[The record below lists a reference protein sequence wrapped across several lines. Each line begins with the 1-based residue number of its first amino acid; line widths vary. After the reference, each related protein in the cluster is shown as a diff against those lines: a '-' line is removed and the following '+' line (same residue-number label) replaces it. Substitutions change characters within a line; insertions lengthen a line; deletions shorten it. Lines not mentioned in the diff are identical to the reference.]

1 MLGNDGHYSGTTS
14 TTLGIANATAD
25 DYGDYYCI
33 VTDGRGE
40 FIQSSSAYLSV
51 PVVTFGYKYYV
62 DITIDQAAGSEDL
75 ADFPVLINITQD
87 YLRSIANGGHVE
99 NINGYDILFTDL
111 SGSKLNHQVEAYYPV
126 SGNLVA
132 SLSVPILSGSGTT
145 VVRMVYGNQAVMSD
159 QSVESTWI
167 SSYKGVWHL
176 SNDVFLDATSYSND
190 VANNGTSD
198 ISGLIEEARSFDGT
212 NDNLRTLSTS
222 GFGGDAYNQTI
233 NVWARYTTLPASTQN
248 MVVLWRGGSPS
259 AVQLGIREVEGVFR
273 VVVRTWGGTPLVWSN
288 NLPSAGAWDGS
299 IYSYTFDGTNHRL
312 FIDGVEAATSTTA
325 ATSTCNSTIFIFWQ
339 L

>member
-1 MLGNDGHYSGTTS
+1 MVIILAPPVQLWGLQTQPQMITEII
-14 TTLGIANATAD
+14 IALSLMDAENSFKVLQP
-25 DYGDYYCI
+25 I
-33 VTDGRGE
+33 
-40 FIQSSSAYLSV
+40 LSV

-132 SLSVPILSGSGTT
+132 WVRVPILSGSGTT
-145 VVRMVYGNQAVMSD
+145 VVRMVYGNQAVTTD

-176 SNDVFLDATSYSND
+176 SNDVLLDAN
-190 VANNGTSD
+190 
-198 ISGLIEEARSFDGT
+198 II
-212 NDNLRTLSTS
+212 
-222 GFGGDAYNQTI
+222 
-233 NVWARYTTLPASTQN
+233 
-248 MVVLWRGGSPS
+248 
-259 AVQLGIREVEGVFR
+259 
-273 VVVRTWGGTPLVWSN
+273 
-288 NLPSAGAWDGS
+288 
-299 IYSYTFDGTNHRL
+299 
-312 FIDGVEAATSTTA
+312 
-325 ATSTCNSTIFIFWQ
+325 
-339 L
+339 